1 MLKVS
6 IVIFSAVKIDNSIAG
21 FFRNGRG
28 GLATFVAMDKEGLA
42 FLAVTGKHTV
52 NMAFR
57 TAQGKGS
64 PVLASIGMI
73 CQCFNYFVFL
83 LFVH

>member
-1 MLKVS
+1 MNTLEFSQEFRKMLKVS

-21 FFRNGRG
+21 FFRNGGG
-28 GLATFVAMDKEGLA
+28 GLTTFVAMDKEGLA

-57 TAQGKGS
+57 TA
-64 PVLASIGMI
+64 
-73 CQCFNYFVFL
+73 
-83 LFVH
+83 